1 MKKIVVFVLLLLIP
15 SWAFAETKQVKSAKA
30 FDVTGKLVGEIV
42 DSPQP
47 TVILEV
53 DGVSF
58 PLAVFRDELAGSIL
72 LFVGSGCTGMPFLP
86 SFELDFDF
94 PTYRRIVGVNSDNIV
109 HIADSSQAPR
119 LEDIGSTFFITCVD
133 SSSPFT
139 TSVMPTVTIID
150 LDDFFMPPY
159 SLDSKTRAPIW

>member
-1 MKKIVVFVLLLLIP
+1 MKKILLVVLVLLI
-15 SWAFAETKQVKSAKA
+15 SSAAFAETRQVKSAKA

-42 DSPQP
+42 DSSRP

-58 PLAVFRDELAGSIL
+58 PLAVFRGELAGSIL

-119 LEDIGSTFFITCVD
+119 LEEIGSTFFITCVD